1 MSVII
6 GTVRNF
12 ESKPSQYGDGN
23 FERIQIETD
32 NGYKSWYTSYANRHV
47 DVGEEITA
55 ELRESK
61 KTGKEYIASFE
72 LRGAEAAQRDRG
84 YDGMPKAQ
92 TPARSAPGA
101 SQGDSS
107 EERQLS
113 IVTQSL
119 FKTIFPVAAA
129 EMQAEDCLLHCIKL
143 AMKLEKEVKK
153 AVAAK
158 HLNGAKAALNE
169 EQNQQAQQASD
180 DAEGGFIDDDVPFS
194 QLRGDLYAL

>member
-119 FKTIFPVAAA
+119 FKTIYPERA
-129 EMQAEDCLLHCIKL
+129 QQEDPIDVLKGCIKL
-143 AMKLEKEVKK
+143 ALAMEKEIKK

-158 HLNGAKAALNE
+158 HINGAKAALNE

-180 DAEGGFIDDDVPFS
+180 DEAGGFIDDDVPFS